1 MELKKIMNGM
11 GSFLKKD
18 NEWNGEFF
26 KRSVVYNPDRL
37 DFTLPPNDPK
47 ERYFDPCAEI
57 AKDLL
62 KMGIGY
68 KQLKF
73 EYDSNGIPRV
83 TVLAPGSIS
92 NCEIEVTVKLDE
104 ETEETT
110 HTFSAELPDGQI
122 VTLSSPGADWTKGDT
137 ETFKRGDMRWK
148 GLKNKTRHQD
158 GYYIGKTQ
166 GLVGKVKI
174 HRIYTES
181 GACWLYEMLQVDT
194 PILSITTWT
203 RPVVAPEPIKEQ
215 EPPYY
220 CPSREPSIGLEVW
233 PENGRPLRVIK

>member
-1 MELKKIMNGM
+1 MKRYGI
-11 GSFLKKD
+11 KKD

-37 DFTLPPNDPK
+37 DFTIKSKEPP
-47 ERYFDPCAEI
+47 FDHFEEI
-57 AKDLL
+57 R
-62 KMGIGY
+62 
-68 KQLKF
+68 KQMAQFTGVHPDYIKI

-122 VTLSSPGADWTKGDT
+122 VTMPAPGAGWIKG
-137 ETFKRGDMRWK
+137 ETDEWARGDLRWK
-148 GLKNKTRHQD
+148 DMKKCGNCWE
-158 GYYIGKTQ
+158 GYLEDFIGNPFEFEM
-166 GLVGKVKI
+166 L
-174 HRIYTES
+174 TEQS
-181 GACWLYEMLQVDT
+181 ACWAKEMLQMDT

-203 RPVVAPEPIKEQ
+203 RPVVASESVKEQ

-220 CPSREPSIGLEVW
+220 CPSRESSIGLEVW
-233 PENGRPLRVIK
+233 PENGRPRRII